1 MSHPLPKRLT
11 PPDISAR
18 AIAKLAG
25 PIFVANIAIV
35 GGGTID
41 TVMAGHLG
49 ADHLAAIALGLASMI
64 MIFMGLVGILQGMSP
79 LAGHH
84 FGARQ
89 YEKIGFEL
97 SQCLWLALILC
108 FIGMPL
114 LGCTDLWTGL
124 AQAQGPVKTMAAQYL
139 MISMMGLP
147 AALGGRAFVAL
158 NAAVS
163 RPKVTMYVSLAMV
176 VLKAPLNAIFMY
188 GWLGFDAMGGAGA
201 AMSSTILSWLSFFV
215 YIFVWKK
222 DAFYTQMR
230 CKRYYGPDLKA
241 MWAQLKIGIPIGL
254 STFFE
259 VSSFTLMAIFISRF
273 GAVTVSAHQIVANI
287 TGLCYMIALSI
298 GIACTVLVSQCL
310 GAGWASVAEK
320 ATKRCLTTAVIIAA
334 IVALSLFVGRGF
346 LLSLYTNDETV
357 IRIGYSLI
365 IFGILYHVFDAM
377 QCVSSFALRGYR
389 VTFWPMIIYGVLLW
403 GVGLLGGYYIAFI
416 GEPFTAPLAAYGFW
430 GMTAL
435 GLCLAGICL
444 AVTALFMAKTRTK
457 EEEAVAKKA
466 AEMAQ

>member
-1 MSHPLPKRLT
+1 MSHPLPQRLT
-11 PPDISAR
+11 PPDISGR

-41 TVMAGHLG
+41 TIMAGHLG

-64 MIFMGLVGILQGMSP
+64 MVFMGLVGILQGMSP

-84 FGARQ
+84 FGARKF
-89 YEKIGFEL
+89 EKIGFEL
-97 SQCLWLALILC
+97 SQWLWLLC

-114 LGCTDLWTGL
+114 LGCTDIWTNL
-124 AQAQGPVKTMAAQYL
+124 AQAQGPVKTMASQYL
-139 MISMMGLP
+139 LISMLGLP
-147 AALGGRAFVAL
+147 AAMGGRAFIAL

-163 RPKVTMYVSLAMV
+163 RPKVTMYVSLAML
-176 VLKAPLNAIFMY
+176 VLKAPLNAVFMY
-188 GWLGFDAMGGAGA
+188 GWLGFDALGGAGA
-201 AMSSTILSWLSFFV
+201 AVSSTILTWLSFFV
-215 YIFVWKK
+215 YIYVWKK
-222 DAFYTQMR
+222 DSFYQLMR
-230 CKRYYGPDLKA
+230 CKRFYGPDPRA

-287 TGLCYMIALSI
+287 TSLCYMLALAI
-298 GIACTVLVSQCL
+298 GISCTVLVSQCL
-310 GAGWASVAEK
+310 GAGWPSVAEK
-320 ATKRCLTTAVIIAA
+320 ATKKCLTIAVSVAS
-334 IVALSLFVGRGF
+334 IVALSLFFGRSF
-346 LLSLYTNDETV
+346 LLSLYTSDETV
-357 IRIGYSLI
+357 IRIGFSLI
-365 IFGILYHVFDAM
+365 LFGILYHVFDAM

-389 VTFWPMIIYGVLLW
+389 VTFWPMVIYGVLLW
-403 GVGLLGGYYIAFI
+403 GVGLFGGYYMAFI
-416 GEPFTAPLAAYGFW
+416 GEPFSTPLAAYGFW

-435 GLCLAGICL
+435 GLFLAGVAL
-444 AVTALFMAKTRTK
+444 AITALYVARTRTK

-466 AEMAQ
+466 AEMAS

>member
-1 MSHPLPKRLT
+1 MSHPLPQRLT
-11 PPDISAR
+11 PPDISGR

-41 TVMAGHLG
+41 TIMAGHLG

-64 MIFMGLVGILQGMSP
+64 MVFMGLVGILQGMSP

-84 FGARQ
+84 FGARKF
-89 YEKIGFEL
+89 EKIGFEL
-97 SQCLWLALILC
+97 SQCLWLAFFLC

-114 LGCTDLWTGL
+114 LGYTDIWTNL

-139 MISMMGLP
+139 LISMLGLP
-147 AALGGRAFVAL
+147 AAMGGRAFIAL

-163 RPKVTMYVSLAMV
+163 RPKVTMYVSLAML
-176 VLKAPLNAIFMY
+176 VLKAPLNAVFMY
-188 GWLGFDAMGGAGA
+188 GWLGFDALGGAGA
-201 AMSSTILSWLSFFV
+201 AVSSTILTWLSFFV
-215 YIFVWKK
+215 YIYVWKK
-222 DAFYTQMR
+222 DSFYQLMR
-230 CKRYYGPDLKA
+230 CKRFYGPDPQA

-287 TGLCYMIALSI
+287 TSLCYMLALAI
-298 GIACTVLVSQCL
+298 GISCTVLVSQCL
-310 GAGWASVAEK
+310 GAGWPSVAEK
-320 ATKRCLTTAVIIAA
+320 ATKKCLTIAVSVAS
-334 IVALSLFVGRGF
+334 IVALSLFFGRSF
-346 LLSLYTNDETV
+346 LLSLYTSDETV

-365 IFGILYHVFDAM
+365 LFGILYHVFDAM

-389 VTFWPMIIYGVLLW
+389 VTFWPMVIYGVLLW
-403 GVGLLGGYYIAFI
+403 GVGLFGGYYMAFI
-416 GEPFTAPLAAYGFW
+416 GEPFSTPLAAYGFW

-435 GLCLAGICL
+435 GLFLAGVAL
-444 AVTALFMAKTRTK
+444 AITALYVARTRTK

-466 AEMAQ
+466 AEMAS

>member
-1 MSHPLPKRLT
+1 MSHPLPQRLT
-11 PPDISAR
+11 PPDISGR

-41 TVMAGHLG
+41 TIMAGHLG

-64 MIFMGLVGILQGMSP
+64 MVFMGLVGILQGMSP

-84 FGARQ
+84 FGARKF
-89 YEKIGFEL
+89 EKIGFEL
-97 SQCLWLALILC
+97 SQCLWLAFFLC

-114 LGCTDLWTGL
+114 LGCTDIWTNL
-124 AQAQGPVKTMAAQYL
+124 AQAQGPVKTMASQYL
-139 MISMMGLP
+139 LISMLGLP
-147 AALGGRAFVAL
+147 AAMGGRAFIAL

-163 RPKVTMYVSLAMV
+163 RPKVTMYVSLAML
-176 VLKAPLNAIFMY
+176 VLKAPLNAVFMY
-188 GWLGFDAMGGAGA
+188 GWLGFDALGGAGA
-201 AMSSTILSWLSFFV
+201 AVSSTILTWLSFFV
-215 YIFVWKK
+215 YIYVWKK
-222 DAFYTQMR
+222 DSFYQLMR
-230 CKRYYGPDLKA
+230 CKRFYGPDPRA

-287 TGLCYMIALSI
+287 TSLCYMLALAI
-298 GIACTVLVSQCL
+298 GISCTVLVSQCL
-310 GAGWASVAEK
+310 ATKKCLTIAVSVAS
-320 ATKRCLTTAVIIAA
+320 
-334 IVALSLFVGRGF
+334 IVALSLFFGRSF
-346 LLSLYTNDETV
+346 LLSLYTSDETV
-357 IRIGYSLI
+357 IRIGFSLI
-365 IFGILYHVFDAM
+365 LFGILYHVFDAM

-389 VTFWPMIIYGVLLW
+389 VTFWPMVIYGILLW
-403 GVGLLGGYYIAFI
+403 GVGLFGGYYMAFI
-416 GEPFTAPLAAYGFW
+416 GEPFSTPLAAYGFW

-435 GLCLAGICL
+435 GLFLAGVAL
-444 AVTALFMAKTRTK
+444 AVTALYVARTRTK

-466 AEMAQ
+466 AEMAS

>member
-1 MSHPLPKRLT
+1 MSHPLPQRLT
-11 PPDISAR
+11 PPDISGR

-41 TVMAGHLG
+41 TIMAGHLG

-64 MIFMGLVGILQGMSP
+64 MVFMGLVGILQGMSP

-89 YEKIGFEL
+89 YERIGFEL
-97 SQCLWLALILC
+97 SQCLWLALFLC
-108 FIGMPL
+108 FIGVPL
-114 LGCTDLWTGL
+114 LACTDIWTDL
-124 AQAQGPVKTMAAQYL
+124 AQAMGPVKTMAAQYL
-139 MISMMGLP
+139 LISTVGLP

-163 RPKVTMYVSLAMV
+163 RPKVTMYVSVAMV
-176 VLKAPLNAIFMY
+176 LLKAPLNAVFMY
-188 GWLGFDAMGGAGA
+188 GWFGFDSMGGAGA
-201 AMSSTILSWLSFFV
+201 AVSSTILTWLSFFV

-222 DAFYTQMR
+222 DRFYEQMR
-230 CKRYYGPDLKA
+230 CKRFYDPDFKA
-241 MWAQLKIGIPIGL
+241 IGAQLKIGIPIGL

-287 TGLCYMIALSI
+287 TGLCYMLALSI
-298 GIACTVLVSQCL
+298 GISCTVLVSQCL
-310 GAGWASVAEK
+310 GAGWPSVAEK
-320 ATKRCLTTAVIIAA
+320 ATRKCLTIAVVVAS
-334 IVALSLFVGRGF
+334 IVALSLFFGRSF
-346 LLSLYTNDETV
+346 LLALYTSDETV
-357 IRIGYSLI
+357 IRIGFSLI

-377 QCVSSFALRGYR
+377 QCVSAFALRGYR
-389 VTFWPMIIYGVLLW
+389 VTFWPMVIYGVLLW

-416 GEPFTAPLAAYGFW
+416 GEPFTQPLAAYGFW

-435 GLCLAGICL
+435 GLFLAGVAL
-444 AVTALFMAKTRTK
+444 AITALYVARTRTK

-466 AEMAQ
+466 AELQ